1 MFVGSLYVCFMYR
14 YHGHLLNEQVF
25 FVFVF
30 VFVFFILM
38 MKGFEAY
45 SPLIVFLGVLA
56 LLLMAISDLFK
67 RKPQH
72 CRH

>member
-25 FVFVF
+25 FVF
-30 VFVFFILM
+30 FFILM
-38 MKGFEAY
+38 MKCFEAY

-67 RKPQH
+67 HRPQH